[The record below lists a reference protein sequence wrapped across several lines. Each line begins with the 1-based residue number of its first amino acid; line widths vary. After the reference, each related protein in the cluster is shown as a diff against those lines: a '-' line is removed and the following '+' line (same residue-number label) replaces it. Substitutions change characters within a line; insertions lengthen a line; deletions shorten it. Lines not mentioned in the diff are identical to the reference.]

1 MSGELNGVK
10 ALLLI
15 GDGLGNYGEIIGQ
28 VELTDTFNGSP
39 IDISNKSIGD
49 FVTYMN
55 NELSTN
61 GLNISGGL
69 IYNNAFAYR
78 AFRGRQQSR
87 LITDFKLSFNAE
99 DTTSLYVTGII
110 TEISDNLALGDKV
123 ITNFNIMST
132 GESFRS
138 QLFVPVGSDKFVTS
152 DGKDFRVRL

>member
-15 GDGLGNYGEIIGQ
+15 GDGFGNYDDIIGQ

-39 IDISNKSIGD
+39 IDISEKSIGD

-69 IYNNAFAYR
+69 IYNNDSAYR
-78 AFRGRQQSR
+78 SFRVRQQSR
-87 LITDFKLSFNAE
+87 LITEFKLSFNDE
-99 DTTSLYVTGII
+99 GTTSLYLAGVI

>member
-15 GDGLGNYGEIIGQ
+15 GDGAGTYSEIIGQ
-28 VELTDTFNGSP
+28 VELSDTFNGTP
-39 IDISNKSIGD
+39 IDISEKSVGD
-49 FVTYMN
+49 FVTYLN
-55 NELSTN
+55 NELATN
-61 GLNISGGL
+61 GLSISGGMV
-69 IYNNAFAYR
+69 YNNHASFEL
-78 AFRGRQQSR
+78 FRSKQVSR

-99 DTTSLYVTGII
+99 DTTSLYVSGVI

-123 ITNFNIMST
+123 ITNFNIQST

-152 DGKDFRVRL
+152 DGKDYRVRI

>member
-1 MSGELNGVK
+1 MSGELNGLK

-28 VELTDTFNGSP
+28 VELTDNFNGTP
-39 IDISNKSIGD
+39 IDISEKSIGD

-69 IYNNAFAYR
+69 IYNNEFAYR
-78 AFRGRQQSR
+78 AFRGRQQAR

-99 DTTSLYVTGII
+99 NTTSLYVTGVI

-138 QLFVPVGSDKFVTS
+138 QLFVPVGSGKFVTS
-152 DGKDFRVRL
+152 DGKDYRVRL